1 MKYFGLIVLYLL
13 SLPSFAQKEN
23 KALGTKIIKE
33 KSKIT
38 GQENEWKITGRDAV
52 VMRDSGSRYIQ
63 IHITES
69 KEVLYG
75 NRCAEIEAQK
85 MGIEFIIIPKDI
97 GYGMSRKNIFFTNL
111 HAHFRAFWKNGFFW
125 KKRLKKRIRHC
136 RDATG
141 DYIR

>member
-1 MKYFGLIVLYLL
+1 MRYFLAFIFLMFSVSLL
-13 SLPSFAQKEN
+13 AQKKKN
-23 KALGTKIIKE
+23 DLGTKIIKE
-33 KSKIT
+33 KSQIT

-69 KEVLYG
+69 KEALYG
-75 NRCAEIEAQK
+75 NRCAEMEAQK

-97 GYGMSRKNIFFTNL
+97 GYGMTKKNIFFTNL
-111 HAHFRAFWKNGFFW
+111 NAHFRAFWKNGFFW
-125 KKRLKKRIRHC
+125 KKRLKKRIRRC